1 MNANAKVAMNAQ
13 VEPHSGEAFKARIVE
28 FARGAST
35 EISTHDEELLP
46 ALVNKLPAG
55 TTVYVAHTPKATLD
69 EVVRVAAKAQSLGF
83 RASPHIVARRLESE
97 RALRTALG
105 ELAEAGVEQVLL
117 VAGDREQPL
126 KYTSTLEVIDTGAIE
141 AAGIRYAGVAGHP
154 EGHRHVGPTVLLAA
168 LKHKQAWA
176 ERSGVKVHIATQFG
190 FNPEGVC
197 QWAQHLT
204 EQGITL
210 PVHVGIAGP
219 TPLQKLIKFA
229 MACGVGA
236 SLGSLMKNMSAMTN
250 LARMKTGPDEM
261 LAGMVRGC
269 ASYPQARI
277 VRPHFYAFGGV
288 MATATWMRAVMDGAF
303 ELQPDSDKF
312 ALNP

>member
-1 MNANAKVAMNAQ
+1 MNAEAKVAMNAK
-13 VEPHSGEAFKARIVE
+13 VEPASGEVVKSRIVE
-28 FARGAST
+28 FARAAST
-35 EISTHDEELLP
+35 EISTHDEELVP

-55 TTVYVAHTPKATLD
+55 MTVYVAHTPKASLD
-69 EVVRVAAKAQSLGF
+69 DVVRVAAKVQSLGF

-105 ELAEAGVEQVLL
+105 ELTDAGVEQVLL

-126 KYTSTLEVIDTGAIE
+126 KYTSTLEVIDTGALE
-141 AAGIRYAGVAGHP
+141 QAGIKAAGVAGHP

-176 ERSGVKVHIATQFG
+176 ERTGIKVHIATQFG
-190 FNPEGVC
+190 FDPDAAVK
-197 QWAQHLT
+197 WAAGLVA
-204 EQGITL
+204 QGITL
-210 PVHVGIAGP
+210 PVHIGIAGP

-236 SLGSLMKNMSAMTN
+236 SLGSLAKNLSAMTN

-261 LAGMVRGC
+261 MVGILRGLQ
-269 ASYPQARI
+269 AHPEARI

-312 ALNP
+312 VMNA

>member
-1 MNANAKVAMNAQ
+1 MTASTAMNTNTS
-13 VEPHSGEAFKARIVE
+13 VEALAGETLKSRIVA
-28 FARGAST
+28 FARAAST
-35 EISTHDEELLP
+35 EISPHDEELLP

-55 TTVYVAHTPKATLD
+55 MTVYVAHTPKASLD
-69 EVVRVAAKAQSLGF
+69 DVVRIAIKTQRLGF

-97 RALRTALG
+97 RALRAALG
-105 ELAEAGVEQVLL
+105 ELAEAGVEQVLY

-126 KYTSTLEVIDTGAIE
+126 KFASTLEVIDTGATVD
-141 AAGIRYAGVAGHP
+141 AGIKHLAVAGHP
-154 EGHRHVGPTVLLAA
+154 EGHRHAGPAALLAA
-168 LKHKQAWA
+168 LKHKQAFA
-176 ERSGVKVHIATQFG
+176 EKTGTKVHIATQFG
-190 FNPEGVC
+190 FNPEGFC
-197 QWAQHLT
+197 SWAEHLV

-261 LAGMVRGC
+261 MAGILHC
-269 ASYPQARI
+269 AASGSTRI
-277 VRPHFYAFGGV
+277 VQPHIYAFGGV
-288 MATATWMRAVMDGAF
+288 MATATWLRAVQDGSF
-303 ELQPDSDKF
+303 ELQSDSDKF
-312 ALNP
+312 LMNA

>member
-1 MNANAKVAMNAQ
+1 MNANAQVSMNAR
-13 VEPHSGEAFKARIVE
+13 VESDSGEAFKRRIVE

-46 ALVNKLPAG
+46 ALLNKLPAE

-69 EVVRVAAKAQSLGF
+69 DVVRVAAKAQSLGF

-97 RALRTALG
+97 RALRAALA
-105 ELAEAGVEQVLL
+105 ELTEAGVEQVLL

-126 KYTSTLEVIDTGAIE
+126 KYASTMEVIETGAIE

-176 ERSGVKVHIATQFG
+176 ERSGVKVHITTQFG
-190 FNPEGVC
+190 FNPEGVA
-197 QWAQHLT
+197 QWAGHLN

-210 PVHVGIAGP
+210 PIHVGIAGP

-236 SLGSLMKNMSAMTN
+236 SLGSLMKNMSAMAN

-261 LAGMVRGC
+261 LVGLLRGC
-269 ASYPQARI
+269 AAHPQARI

-288 MATATWMRAVMDGAF
+288 MATAGWMRAVMDGAF

-312 ALNP
+312 SMNP

>member
-1 MNANAKVAMNAQ
+1 MNANALNATTSPP
-13 VEPHSGEAFKARIVE
+13 EGAALKSRLVE
-28 FARGAST
+28 FARAAST

-46 ALVNKLPAG
+46 ALANKLPQG
-55 TTVYVAHTPKATLD
+55 TTVYVAHTPKASLD
-69 EVVRVAAKAQSLGF
+69 DVVRVAAKVQSVGF

-97 RALRTALG
+97 RALHAALA
-105 ELAEAGVEQVLL
+105 ELKEAGVDQVLY
-117 VAGDREQPL
+117 VAGDREQPV
-126 KYTSTLEVIDTGAIE
+126 KFTSTLEVLDTGALE
-141 AAGIRYAGVAGHP
+141 QSGITHLAVAGHP
-154 EGHRHVGPTVLLAA
+154 EGHRNVGPTVLMQA
-168 LKHKQAWA
+168 LKHKQAFA
-176 ERSGVKVHIATQFG
+176 QRTGIKVHIATQFG
-190 FNPEGVC
+190 FNPEGFVA
-197 QWAQHLT
+197 WAANIA

-261 LAGMVRGC
+261 LAAIVRGC
-269 ASYPQARI
+269 AATPSARI

-288 MATATWMRAVMDGAF
+288 IATATWLRAVMDGNF

-312 ALNP
+312 ALHP

>member
-1 MNANAKVAMNAQ
+1 
-13 VEPHSGEAFKARIVE
+13 
-28 FARGAST
+28 
-35 EISTHDEELLP
+35 
-46 ALVNKLPAG
+46 
-55 TTVYVAHTPKATLD
+55 
-69 EVVRVAAKAQSLGF
+69 VRVATKAQSLGF
-83 RASPHIVARRLESE
+83 RASPHIVARRVESE
-97 RALRTALG
+97 RALRAALG
-105 ELAEAGVEQVLL
+105 ELTEAGVEQVLL

-126 KYTSTLEVIDTGAIE
+126 KYTSTLELIDTGALE

-176 ERSGVKVHIATQFG
+176 ERTGIKVHIATQFG
-190 FNPEGVC
+190 FNPEGSC

-210 PVHVGIAGP
+210 PVHMGIAGP

-261 LAGMVRGC
+261 LVGILRGC
-269 ASYPQARI
+269 AAYPQARI

-288 MATATWMRAVMDGAF
+288 MATAGWIRAVMDGAF

-312 ALNP
+312 AMNP